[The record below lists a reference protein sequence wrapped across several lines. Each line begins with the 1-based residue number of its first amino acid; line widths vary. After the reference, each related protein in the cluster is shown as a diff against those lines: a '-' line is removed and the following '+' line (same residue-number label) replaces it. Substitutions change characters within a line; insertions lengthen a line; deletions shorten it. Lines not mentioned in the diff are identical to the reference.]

1 MTKKFIAIL
10 FALMLCV
17 LSVVPC
23 FAQGDLPRLVDDL
36 DVLSVEEETEL
47 LGRLDAVSEAH
58 QFDLVV
64 VIVEDFAG
72 MSAMDYADDFF
83 DYNGYGFGDN
93 RDGSLLLI
101 GVNED
106 YRWISTSGFGIT
118 AFTDA
123 GIQYIG
129 SEIVYDI
136 QSAFYYDAID
146 TYITLCDDFL
156 TQAENGIPY
165 DSDNL
170 PKGKFPFFFSLLF
183 SVAIGFV
190 IGFIVVLILKSQLK
204 TVRREAAATSY
215 LKVGSMKVTD
225 SKDMFLYR
233 NVQKVKK
240 AENNSSG
247 GSSVHTS
254 SSGRTHGG
262 GGF

>member
-1 MTKKFIAIL
+1 MTKKIIAIL

-17 LSVVPC
+17 LSVMPC
-23 FAQGDLPRLVDDL
+23 FAQSDLPRLVDDSG
-36 DVLSVEEETEL
+36 VLSVEEESEL
-47 LGRLDAVSEAH
+47 LARLDSVSETH

-64 VIVEDFAG
+64 VIVDDFAG

-83 DYNGYGFGDN
+83 DYNGYGYGTG

-123 GIQYIG
+123 GISYIG
-129 SEIVYDI
+129 NEIVYDI
-136 QSAFYYDAID
+136 QSGFYYDAID
-146 TYITLCDDFL
+146 SYITLCDDFI
-156 TQAENGIPY
+156 TQAENGHPY
-165 DSDNL
+165 YSDDL

-190 IGFIVVLILKSQLK
+190 IAFIVVLILKGQLK
-204 TVRREAAATSY
+204 SVRRQATAASY
-215 LKVGSMKVTD
+215 LKAGSMKVTE
-225 SKDMFLYR
+225 SRDMFLYR
-233 NVQKVKK
+233 NVSKVKK

-247 GSSVHTS
+247 GSSTHRS